1 MKDFFISYT
10 KKDAKFAT
18 WVAELLERSGYTVI
32 IQEWDFR
39 PGDNLVANIHKAL
52 IECKKL
58 IVILSEDYLKSGWCE
73 AEWTSKYAEQMVL
86 NEQRIVPIKI
96 GPVNTRGLL
105 SSLIYIDIVDKSEK
119 DAESLILSGIRFSLD
134 RVSDGF
140 PSSYNLEHKSIDIDY
155 IVDTS
160 AITYVKTC
168 TSRVM
173 LSGTNKIHNRITW
186 FSDES
191 IDLVSLTKG
200 VEIEHL
206 NLRDTNYNY
215 NVVFDHVLSRDEE
228 ISFSVKAILSNA
240 HHHFSNFFSTEV
252 IVPIKNLSMHL
263 TLLDTSINKIY
274 TQKISSSP
282 MNKRTTLP
290 EEHPFQS
297 PYHWHL
303 ENPELN
309 FEYKIFW

>member
-1 MKDFFISYT
+1 MRDFFISYT

-119 DAESLILSGIRFSLD
+119 DAESLILARL
-134 RVSDGF
+134 
-140 PSSYNLEHKSIDIDY
+140 
-155 IVDTS
+155 
-160 AITYVKTC
+160 
-168 TSRVM
+168 
-173 LSGTNKIHNRITW
+173 
-186 FSDES
+186 
-191 IDLVSLTKG
+191 
-200 VEIEHL
+200 
-206 NLRDTNYNY
+206 
-215 NVVFDHVLSRDEE
+215 
-228 ISFSVKAILSNA
+228 
-240 HHHFSNFFSTEV
+240 
-252 IVPIKNLSMHL
+252 
-263 TLLDTSINKIY
+263 
-274 TQKISSSP
+274 
-282 MNKRTTLP
+282 
-290 EEHPFQS
+290 
-297 PYHWHL
+297 
-303 ENPELN
+303 
-309 FEYKIFW
+309 